1 MTRAL
6 RLTALVAMGIFMAA
20 SLVSAQDAPA
30 STSGGQI
37 TIGALG
43 VTNVASSKF
52 TEYREVPKGPF
63 VPYVNLFSTGGT
75 FDFKLFGY
83 NVSQRDQQYLGS
95 LNSAWFGL
103 TVDYNQIPHDM
114 GNNAQLIL
122 HEVSEGVWAMSETLR
137 RTLQT
142 TIDATPTAA
151 RTVLFYDN
159 LLGPT
164 FAATNRININADRK
178 RGTATLD
185 LGGSSPF
192 ALSFTYMRELKTGYR
207 GDGGGGEYSAISSVV
222 EVPEPLNDI
231 TQDFGVKAAY
241 NFKKGNIH
249 AALLRNIYNN
259 RAEVLVADNPF
270 QAFDAPYVTTPAP
283 AVGGPSRGRW
293 IMAPDNEA
301 TTGNVG
307 FLLKFAKQ
315 TRMSGDL
322 SLAAWTQN
330 APYYPYTINSTILT
344 PAGVRAD
351 SLAALPQKSLDG
363 KINTTTVNLMFSS
376 RPATGLGL
384 RVGYR
389 VYDLSNKTTR
399 FDITGDVAG
408 SPDRVWGVV
417 TGGHA
422 TNTNYDSKTERF
434 TAAAS
439 YDIAALTLEG
449 QFRHAKLTRT
459 NREAESGKDT
469 GYAFSALFH
478 AAEWLGFRGTF
489 DQAKR
494 TAEGHTVYG
503 FQSDEAERET
513 QRVGVDIEINPHPM
527 FDVTFAYFLRDVTF
541 PNRPDRVQVVSGAP
555 APGASPIP
563 GTPSGLLS
571 AKYDSYTAEIGFRP
585 SSRAEFTG
593 FYTYEKDRTTNQ
605 WATTTGVNLNNLMR
619 YDGSDKTDS
628 FGVNA
633 MIQLVPEKWTFDV
646 NAIHQKVD
654 GFMDIT
660 ANPTGAFYT
669 GRVTA
674 GVPGVVRDITDLDD
688 TKITTLNAQL
698 KYAMSKQWELGVGGF
713 YEKFDYADEY
723 TDGNLL
729 MPQAILIFMKPNF
742 GNYDAKG
749 VYAKLNYRF

>member
-1 MTRAL
+1 MKRAL
-6 RLTALVAMGIFMAA
+6 RLTALVAMGLCMAA

-30 STSGGQI
+30 STSGGQV

-43 VTNVASSKF
+43 VNNIASSKF
-52 TEYREVPKGPF
+52 SEYRDVPKGMSIPF
-63 VPYVNLFSTGGT
+63 VNFYSTTDKLDFNLV
-75 FDFKLFGY
+75 GY
-83 NVSQRDQQYLGS
+83 NVRQRDQQYLGS
-95 LNSAWFGL
+95 LNAGWFGL
-103 TVDYNQIPHDM
+103 SVDYNQTPHDM
-114 GNNAQLIL
+114 GNNARLIL
-122 HEVSEGVWAMSETLR
+122 HEVSEGMWAMSGTLR
-137 RTLQT
+137 QALQATL
-142 TIDATPTAA
+142 DSTPTAN
-151 RTVLFYDN
+151 RTVLFYDS

-164 FAATNRININADRK
+164 FAAANSININADRK

-222 EVPEPLNDI
+222 EVPEPLNEI

-259 RAEVLVADNPF
+259 RAETLVADNPF
-270 QAFDAPYVTTPAP
+270 QAYDAPYVTTPAP
-283 AVGGPSRGRW
+283 AVGGPASGRW

-315 TRMSGDL
+315 TRLSGDV
-322 SLAAWTQN
+322 SLATWTQN
-330 APYYPYTINSTILT
+330 APYYPYTINSSILT
-344 PAGVRAD
+344 PTGVRAD

-363 KINTTTVNLMFSS
+363 KINTTTVNLMFST
-376 RPATGLGL
+376 RPVTGLGL
-384 RVGYR
+384 RAAYR
-389 VYDLSNKTTR
+389 VYDLTNKTTR
-399 FDITGDVAG
+399 YEITGDVAG
-408 SPDRVWGVV
+408 SPDRTWSTV

-434 TAAAS
+434 TGSVS
-439 YDIAALTLEG
+439 YDISALTLEG

-459 NREAESGKDT
+459 NREAETGKDT

-478 AAEWLGFRGTF
+478 AAEWLGVRGTF

-494 TAEGHTVYG
+494 TAEGHTIYG

-513 QRVGVDIEINPHPM
+513 KRVGVDIELNPHQM
-527 FDVTFAYFLRDVTF
+527 FDVTFAYFLRDVTY
-541 PNRPDRVQVVSGAP
+541 PNRPDRIQVVSGAP
-555 APGASPIP
+555 AAGALPIA

-571 AKYDSYTAEIGFRP
+571 AKYDSYTAEIGFHP
-585 SSRAEFTG
+585 SSRAEFTA
-593 FYTYEKDRTTNQ
+593 FYTYEKDRTANQ
-605 WATTTGVNLNNLMR
+605 WSTTTGANLNNLLR
-619 YDGSDKTDS
+619 YEGSDKSDS
-628 FGVNA
+628 FGANA
-633 MIQLVPEKWTFDV
+633 MIQLVPEKWTFDL

-654 GFMDIT
+654 GLMDIT

-674 GVPGVVRDITDLDD
+674 GVPGVVRDMTDLDD
-688 TKITTLNAQL
+688 TKITTFNAQL
-698 KYAMSKQWELGVGGF
+698 NYAMSKNWELGVGGF
-713 YEKFDYADEY
+713 YEKFEYADEY
-723 TDGNLL
+723 TDGDLL

-749 VYAKLNYRF
+749 VYAKLNIRF